1 MEKKYIATFLVLFAA
16 SFVIGYLVTVRRN
29 VSGTTT
35 ANSSGTNTQTEEPKT
50 EECPLNGEMYGK
62 SNRTAWEKR
71 RPLGVMVENST
82 EARPQS
88 GLSSA
93 NVVFEAVAE
102 GGITRFLSVFYCQ
115 DAKMVGPVRSARV
128 YFLDFI
134 GGFGSYPLYAH
145 VGGANTP
152 GPADALGQIEKMDWA
167 GYNDLNQFSVGF
179 PVFWR
184 DYDRLPGVA
193 VEHTMYSSTELLWK
207 KGAQRGLASAD
218 KEGAAWD
225 EGFTPWVFKD
235 DPVLEKRP
243 KEQSVAF
250 GFWDKSPAFNV
261 LWTYDPQTNVYM
273 RENGGEKHMDKDMGK
288 QLATKNIVILFM
300 DESDAQDGYDKGQH
314 LLYDTLGSGKAML
327 IHDGKATSATWKKK
341 DRFSQIRLYDESG
354 QELEFTRGKIWF
366 ELLPT
371 GNQVKIV

>member
-1 MEKKYIATFLVLFAA
+1 MGKKYIALFLLFYALTFV
-16 SFVIGYLVTVRRN
+16 VGYAVVVRGG
-29 VSGTTT
+29 VSGTKT
-35 ANSSGTNTQTEEPKT
+35 ASSSNTNSQKEEPKT

-62 SNRTAWEKR
+62 TNRAAWEKR
-71 RPLGVMVENST
+71 RPLGIMVENST
-82 EARPQS
+82 DARPQS
-88 GLSSA
+88 GLGSA
-93 NVVFEAVAE
+93 NVVFEVVAE

-115 DAKMVGPVRSARV
+115 DAKIVGPVRSARV

-134 GGFGSYPLYAH
+134 GGFGNYPLYAH

-193 VEHTMYSSTELLWK
+193 VEHTMYSSTTLLWD
-207 KGAQRGLASAD
+207 KGSQRGLTEVD
-218 KEGAAWD
+218 KKGVAWN
-225 EGFTPWVFKD
+225 EGFSPWVFKD
-235 DPVLEKRP
+235 DPTQKQRP
-243 KEQSVAF
+243 KEQVVSF

-261 LWTYDPQTNVYM
+261 RWSYDPQTNTYT
-273 RENGGEKHMDKDMGK
+273 RENGGEKHIDKDTGK
-288 QLATKNIVILFM
+288 QITTKNIAILFM

-314 LLYDTLGSGKAML
+314 LLYDTTGSGKAML
-327 IHDGKATSATWKKK
+327 VHDGVAKSATWKKK
-341 DRFSQIRLYDESG
+341 DRFTQIRLYDESG
-354 QELEFTRGKIWF
+354 QELEFTRGTIWF